1 MPEGQHIRQ
10 VSGLP
15 VIMFSRTGPH
25 QSLGGGNWMNK
36 VKNGPLF
43 GLPCQWLPVHA
54 WTLLNAVAKVKRDV
68 ALDVAVGKLIC
79 HVLIYVNVIVYSLI
93 LIPHS
98 NLIFVKFD
106 YL

>member
-1 MPEGQHIRQ
+1 
-10 VSGLP
+10 
-15 VIMFSRTGPH
+15 
-25 QSLGGGNWMNK
+25 MNT

-43 GLPCQWLPVHA
+43 GLRILCQWLSVHA

-93 LIPHS
+93 LIPYS
-98 NLIFVKFD
+98 NFIFVKFD
-106 YL
+106 LLVASTHWNVLI